1 LLLQAGDDRLAVD
14 PVLLRLGLVAADDVA
29 GTVHLD
35 LFRKQ
40 LGFAPAALD
49 QQRGKGGLVGEH
61 DIADHSRA
69 AFPSPENV
77 FELSLLQGL
86 EGGGGD
92 HAPVGHHADP
102 PDPEPLAQPI
112 HHRQQHG
119 AVGGIAGKH
128 LGADRTPLAIDHDSQ
143 NHLLEVRPVI
153 LGVAVGTEALTT
165 RPLEREGRGIHEHNR
180 EIGKQVAPPFEQL
193 LLDQVLDAAWGQITL
208 GGRLHLLAEP
218 GHGPIEV
225 MQSQIAGA
233 GDGVVGHPL
242 LTRSKSARTSAIPS
256 RSHSRPKRSGPPM
269 RVQAIRP
276 ASISVRIMARSECR
290 ASEAINRSSS
300 PLASNASLRPRAR
313 MVRWRTRPPSRT
325 LSTR

>member
-242 LTRSKSARTSAIPS
+242 LTAPVGAGYEQSVQDTDEDGPLDCEREAPATEQIRQDIGDPEPLPQPPEEE
-256 RSHSRPKRSGPPM
+256 RPPDAG
-269 RVQAIRP
+269 
-276 ASISVRIMARSECR
+276 
-290 ASEAINRSSS
+290 
-300 PLASNASLRPRAR
+300 ASNSAGLHLGENHGPF
-313 MVRWRTRPPSRT
+313 
-325 LSTR
+325 